1 MTAKQNTLYWVEW
14 NKTRAILTVNGYTQL
29 ETEEWRREATTK
41 ACGKYKSSRDLTNR
55 DLDLV
60 LSHFRAVSRPDD
72 LDEQIR
78 LTEAEDER
86 LRQGIRQDSPG
97 DEWLS
102 TITRAIYGHTRP
114 NQWEELPTKELLKL
128 RRRCANAARQA
139 RQAAEIE
146 KISTLPTDNSPASH
160 VA

>member
-1 MTAKQNTLYWVEW
+1 MTAKQTALYWRAW
-14 NKTRAILTVNGYTQL
+14 NTTRAILTRTGYTLL
-29 ETEEWRREATTK
+29 ETEEWRRDVTTK

-55 DLDLV
+55 DLDMV
-60 LSHFRAVSRPDD
+60 LTHFRAVSQPDD

-78 LTEAEDER
+78 LTDAEDER

-97 DEWLS
+97 DEWLL
-102 TITRAIYGHTRP
+102 TITRSIYGHTRP
-114 NQWEELPTKELLKL
+114 NQWEELPTRELLKL

-146 KISTLPTDNSPASH
+146 KITTLQTETTTATH